1 MIVEFNSP
9 HWTETLFLISTPDEG
24 KALVEKG
31 VPRGRIWSPKEIA
44 VLKVIG
50 TTPEARRAAI
60 EMKAQFDARLQD
72 VVSKDIW
79 QHGGSR

>member
-1 MIVEFNSP
+1 MIVEFSSP
-9 HWTETLFLISTPDEG
+9 LWTETLFLISTADEG
-24 KALVEKG
+24 KTLVEQG

-50 TTPEARRAAI
+50 STPEARRAAV

-72 VVSKDIW
+72 VVQRDVW
-79 QHGGSR
+79 HGSAP